1 MVNLKS
7 IYFYFLAVQISILKS
22 LKKIYFTTK
31 LYNRSLVSK
40 TPKQFYFH
48 PNPFLLSLISNF
60 KKYSFKIS
68 EIDPNIFWIKQKNF
82 RKEKEIHTFLWLNL
96 IDRKNDGK
104 AIQKIISS
112 WIMKNSGYKKN
123 FWESSVLS
131 KRIISWIL
139 NVDIILN
146 NELFEFKRNF
156 LNSIISQTNH
166 LKKNIRFEKDFSKRV
181 EILTALLLSGLVFKE
196 YIENY
201 HTSIK
206 ELEKLVKNYFD
217 RDGFPFTRS
226 PNDLIFFTRYL
237 ILCRECIK
245 DAQQYVPEF
254 LEEVIKKNLKCI
266 KYILTPNDQVPLFNG
281 GTEKDLKEFN
291 KFIKD
296 FDSVSNEKK
305 NIVGGIQKLRFKNS
319 YIFFDV
325 GAPPDKEF
333 SKSYQSGPLSFE
345 YYLDEKKIITN
356 CGFGSNISSKAEL
369 LSRLT
374 SAQSTLTVNDTSV
387 TKFERNRLI
396 NKVFGNSIKNIF
408 KISNLIFSE
417 DKKQIKSSAT
427 HNGYEGNYGC
437 IFKREISIDKS
448 TGNIF
453 GFDEIIKEENDNPVD
468 YNFRF
473 HLYPGLTAVKTM
485 SGNGVLVQISKN
497 RSLIFT
503 IKDEIIKL
511 EKSIFLGGNK
521 ILDNTCITIS
531 GNLVNKNKIIH
542 WEIKKKA

>member
-206 ELEKLVKNYFD
+206 ELEKLVKDYFD